1 MPVANTTTKKTKT
14 FLLLLFLRCFL
25 FFPFFYK
32 FENNVSVHQI
42 KKFSTP
48 YSSSCIHLGSCFKN
62 GKWKWKM
69 KNKRKNI
76 IYIFIIYK
84 TVTRVN
90 NTTTTTENPLN
101 PLNFHKLFSNFYY
114 FLFFP
119 SWFFIL
125 VLFSFVFFFIILTD
139 L

>member
-1 MPVANTTTKKTKT
+1 MPVANTTTKKEN
-14 FLLLLFLRCFL
+14 FSSSSFSSLFP
-25 FFPFFYK
+25 FFSFFFYK

-90 NTTTTTENPLN
+90 NTTTTTTENPLN

-114 FLFFP
+114 FLFLP
-119 SWFFIL
+119 SWFLSLYF
-125 VLFSFVFFFIILTD
+125 FFRFFFIILTD